1 MTWIFAPIEV
11 LTDARLTDSE
21 RRVLMALFSF
31 RNKETNTVWPGREA
45 LAQRALIGDPVRVSK
60 ITSSL
65 AEKGWLTKRK
75 VGFSGRSQYLL
86 MVPSEVASDAT
97 NGDEKTGG
105 SMVASDT
112 TSMVASDTTSMVASD
127 TTSKVASDATYKE
140 HSNEHIKSSEGKP
153 SESDAPDSRVASTPV
168 PGCPHREIIALYH
181 EILPELQG
189 VLVERWDGQRA
200 KDLASRWRESPKH
213 QALAFW
219 RWYFGQV
226 RKSRW
231 HLGEN
236 DRGWRADLGWLI
248 KRRNFDKILESAVSA
263 QRRRV
268 AA

>member
-1 MTWIFAPIEV
+1 MHHDVGTAEMTWIFAPIEV

-112 TSMVASDTTSMVASD
+112 TSMVASDTTS
-127 TTSKVASDATYKE
+127 KVASDATYKE

-168 PGCPHREIIALYH
+168 PGL
-181 EILPELQG
+181 
-189 VLVERWDGQRA
+189 
-200 KDLASRWRESPKH
+200 S
-213 QALAFW
+213 
-219 RWYFGQV
+219 
-226 RKSRW
+226 
-231 HLGEN
+231 
-236 DRGWRADLGWLI
+236 LI
-248 KRRNFDKILESAVSA
+248 HI
-263 QRRRV
+263 
-268 AA
+268 